1 MTNRIGFHKMGHM
14 DINTMIGC
22 RVDCDFCP
30 QTLLMDKYSSL
41 TNIENISYGN
51 PSFMSFD
58 VFKTCLDKIPK
69 EVTVSFGGYSE
80 AFLNPECI
88 KMIVYTHNSG
98 HQIEIYSTLVGLKLE
113 DIEQFKHIPLTHFHI
128 HLPDAKMFAK
138 IAVNKNYIAVL
149 KKLLTSDIKNLTAMT
164 MGPLHPKIK
173 EILDTDVEVEKMIS
187 RAGNLENVKPESP
200 TEKGN
205 TEIGNYEFK
214 KKLGP
219 LSCHMVNKKNLE
231 DELNH
236 NVLLPNGDVT
246 LCCMDYGLQNILGNL
261 LKTGYESLFHNEQ
274 YEKIRKKLKAQDSD
288 IICRNCNEAIS
299 ENELTERRKIAKYYS
314 DDKLGS
320 SLIQLYQNLLGRFP
334 DKEGFDYF
342 YDKLTNN
349 ELTIQDIEDS
359 IKKSFEY
366 GTAQRPKILLKNP
379 ETS

>member
-69 EVTVSFGGYSE
+69 EVIISFGGYSE

-98 HQIEIYSTLVGLKLE
+98 HPIEIYSTLVGMKLE
-113 DIEQFKHIPLTHFHI
+113 DIKQIEHIPFIVFLL
-128 HLPDAKMFAK
+128 HLPDEPMYAK

-149 KKLLTSDIKNLTAMT
+149 KELLSSNIKDIQAMT
-164 MGPLHPKIK
+164 MGPLHSKIK
-173 EILDTDVEVEKMIS
+173 EVLDTDIEEQKMNS
-187 RAGNLENVKPESP
+187 RAGVLENVKP
-200 TEKGN
+200 
-205 TEIGNYEFK
+205 EFK

-219 LSCHMVNKKNLE
+219 LVCNMVSKKNLE

-236 NVLLPNGDVT
+236 NVLLPNGDVV

-261 LKTGYESLFHNEQ
+261 LKSDYESLFHNEQ
-274 YEKIRKKLKAQDSD
+274 YEKIRKKMKDQDSD

-299 ENELTERRKIAKYYS
+299 ENELDERRKIAKDYS
-314 DDKLGS
+314 GDKLGS

-342 YDKLTNN
+342 YDKLSNN
-349 ELTIQDIEDS
+349 ELTMQDIEDS